1 MSAGP
6 TTGKE
11 AAVRIILG
19 EMGPLLDRT
28 DAVARIIKDG
38 HDLVAKDL
46 AGMGELMT
54 RVEAVL
60 QEAAENATM
69 LMQEQKAL
77 SSKGAGPV
85 SRVIPGVAAPFPL
98 WPMAG
103 CCLLSATLALAGM
116 MIFDR
121 ATIEQARIGRAVTKS
136 LHLLDA
142 PTRAK
147 LNAAIQKSNG
157 E

>member
-1 MSAGP
+1 MNPAPQTS
-6 TTGKE
+6 KE

-28 DAVARIIKDG
+28 DAVAKIITDG

-46 AGMGELMT
+46 AGMGELMA

-60 QEAAENATM
+60 QEAAENATT
-69 LMQEQKAL
+69 LLQEQKAL
-77 SSKGAGPV
+77 RSKASGPV
-85 SRVIPGVAAPFPL
+85 SKAIPGAAAPFPF
-98 WPMAG
+98 WPMAA

-116 MIFDR
+116 MMFDR
-121 ATIEQARIGRAVTKS
+121 ATVEQARIGRAVTKS

-147 LNAAIQKSNG
+147 LQAAIQKSAG
-157 E
+157 D